1 MYMYMISLVPHFQGK
16 CINKYIFSFAVKI
29 NQTKKMREMIMKM
42 MMNVMRMGKDEKVL
56 RVPGM

>member
-1 MYMYMISLVPHFQGK
+1 MISLVPHFQGK
-16 CINKYIFSFAVKI
+16 CINEYIFSFAVKI

-56 RVPGM
+56 RVLGM